1 MHQNGYNSDME
12 LLDRLESRIDS
23 LLTTIEALSEENRRL
38 KEEVDSGLSALADE
52 NRELKES
59 LEQERT
65 TREAVLA
72 RMDNLLAKL
81 KTHTGEE

>member
-1 MHQNGYNSDME
+1 MRQNDYNSDMG
-12 LLDRLESRIDS
+12 LLDQLESRIDS
-23 LLTTIEALSEENRRL
+23 LLETIEALSEDNRRL

-65 TREAVLA
+65 TRETVMA
-72 RMDNLLAKL
+72 RMDTLLGKL